1 MVQKRFYK
9 LFTNWQGY
17 LQWLPK
23 IEICFRVLEGQHV
36 LIYLTEATLHDVIDN
51 VNFNHK
57 Y

>member
-9 LFTNWQGY
+9 LFTNRQRY

-23 IEICFRVLEGQHV
+23 IEICFWVLEGQHI
-36 LIYLTEATLHDVIDN
+36 LSYLTEATLHDVIDN
-51 VNFNHK
+51 VNFDHE

>member
-9 LFTNWQGY
+9 LFTNWQRY

-51 VNFNHK
+51 VNFDHEH
-57 Y
+57 